1 MNWIGYAGMVK
12 KLGVSRTQI
21 QRWVAEGRL
30 PKPLRLGTHRT
41 SRTVWW
47 EHDEAENR
55 AEDDA
60 PCAHDRASTNGPDEA
75 PRLLSGRPEL
85 PCTGR

>member
-1 MNWIGYAGMVK
+1 MSKRFIGFREMTA

-21 QRWVAEGRL
+21 QRWVDDGAL

-47 EHDEAENR
+47 EHEVEA
-55 AEDDA
+55 AM
-60 PCAHDRASTNGPDEA
+60 EA
-75 PRLLSGRPEL
+75 MDSRGRRPE
-85 PCTGR
+85 